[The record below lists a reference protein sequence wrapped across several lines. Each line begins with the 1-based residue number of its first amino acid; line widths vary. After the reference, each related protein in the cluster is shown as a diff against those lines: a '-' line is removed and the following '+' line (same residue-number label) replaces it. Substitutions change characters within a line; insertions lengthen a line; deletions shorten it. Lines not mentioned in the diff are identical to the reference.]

1 MRPAMQNRW
10 AMKFSVGGSC
20 ASLFLTVACGS
31 PQRPPPEPPAPVA
44 TAPEPVAPSAAVPAA
59 SAAAPVTSV
68 TVTAPVAAALAAGD
82 RSGDD
87 RALDAGRKPEQWLSF
102 FGVAPGMH
110 VGEIAA
116 GGGYTSELLAR
127 IVGPSGVV
135 YGENPS
141 TFLQRFAEKPWS
153 ERLAKPVNKNVI
165 RSNAEPDA
173 PFPPEARNLD
183 VVLSILVYHD
193 TVWLGV
199 DRDKMNRAIF
209 SALKPGGVYGIV
221 DHSGRA
227 GTGATETQSLHR
239 IEESVVRDEVQKA
252 GFVLDGE
259 ATFLRNPNDA
269 RDWSASPRFAG
280 EKRGTSDRFVLRFK
294 KPG

>member
-1 MRPAMQNRW
+1 
-10 AMKFSVGGSC
+10 MKFSVGGSSVVFLILGC
-20 ASLFLTVACGS
+20 ASEQL
-31 PQRPPPEPPAPVA
+31 PPPEPPPPPALPAA
-44 TAPEPVAPSAAVPAA
+44 TAPVAPSASSAPAGPVPV
-59 SAAAPVTSV
+59 SNVPVTS
-68 TVTAPVAAALAAGD
+68 AVAAALAAAD
-82 RSGDD
+82 RSTDD
-87 RALDAGRKPEQWLSF
+87 RALDAGRKSDQWLSF

-116 GGGYTSELLAR
+116 GGGYTSELLSR
-127 IVGPSGVV
+127 VVGPSGAV

-141 TFLQRFAEKPWS
+141 SFLQRFAEKPWS

-165 RSNAEPDA
+165 RSDREPDA
-173 PFPPEARNLD
+173 PFPPEAQNLD

-209 SALKPGGVYGIV
+209 AALKPGGIYGVI
-221 DHSGRA
+221 DHSGRT
-227 GTGATETQSLHR
+227 GTGSTETQTLHR
-239 IEESVVRDEVQKA
+239 IEESVVRDEIQKA

-259 ATFLRNPNDA
+259 ASFLKNPNDT

>member
-1 MRPAMQNRW
+1 
-10 AMKFSVGGSC
+10 MKFSVGGSGVLLLILGC
-20 ASLFLTVACGS
+20 ASERL
-31 PQRPPPEPPAPVA
+31 PPPEPPGPASVAAPTTSAAPASSATAPAAPAPVA
-44 TAPEPVAPSAAVPAA
+44 SVA
-59 SAAAPVTSV
+59 
-68 TVTAPVAAALAAGD
+68 VTAPVGAALAAAD
-82 RSGDD
+82 RSPDD
-87 RALDAGRKPEQWLSF
+87 RALDAGRKSEQWLSF

-141 TFLQRFAEKPWS
+141 SFLQRFAEQPWS
-153 ERLAKPVNKNVI
+153 QRLAKAVNKNVI
-165 RSNAEPDA
+165 RSDREPDA
-173 PFPPEARNLD
+173 PFPPEAQNLD

-209 SALKPGGVYGIV
+209 AALKPGGVYGVI

-227 GTGATETQSLHR
+227 GTGATETQTLHR
-239 IEESVVRDEVQKA
+239 IEESVVRDEIQKA
-252 GFVLDGE
+252 GFVLDAE
-259 ATFLRNPNDA
+259 ASFLKNPNDT

-280 EKRGTSDRFVLRFK
+280 EKRGTSDRFVLRFR
-294 KPG
+294 KPS

>member
-1 MRPAMQNRW
+1 MRPPMQNRR
-10 AMKFSVGGSC
+10 AMKFSVCGAG
-20 ASLFLTVACGS
+20 ALFLIVGCGS
-31 PQRPPPEPPAPVA
+31 TQLPPPEPPAPVA
-44 TAPEPVAPSAAVPAA
+44 LTAAPSAA
-59 SAAAPVTSV
+59 AAAPAPAAPVASV
-68 TVTAPVAAALAAGD
+68 SVTAPVAAALAAAD
-82 RSGDD
+82 RSADD
-87 RALDAGRKPEQWLSF
+87 RALDAGRKSDQWLSF

-116 GGGYTSELLAR
+116 GGGVTSELLAR
-127 IVGPSGVV
+127 IVGPTGVV

-141 TFLQRFAEKPWS
+141 SFLQRFAEKPWS

-165 RSNAEPDA
+165 RSDREPDA
-173 PFPPEARNLD
+173 PFPPEAQNLD

-199 DRDKMNRAIF
+199 DRAKMNRAIF
-209 SALKPGGVYGIV
+209 AALKPGGVYGVI

-227 GTGATETQSLHR
+227 GTGSTETQTLHR
-239 IEESVVRDEVQKA
+239 IEESVVRDEIEKA
-252 GFVLDGE
+252 GFVLDAE
-259 ATFLRNPNDA
+259 ASFLKNPNDT